1 MGIVPFGGT
10 FTSAGKWYTLHAMR
24 RIQRTSAPLIIAH
37 RGASADAPE
46 NTLVAFRL
54 AIAQGA
60 DGLECDLRMSADGAI
75 VISHDDSLRRTHEHP
90 LRIAEMTAAALAVY
104 DVPTLAETLATVRGK
119 LPLINLELKEP
130 IPPDTL
136 AATIGARTDD
146 IILSSF
152 DTDIIQATR
161 AALPQLPFWLLTRQG
176 TNVAIADAQRLGC
189 VGINVL
195 HQTATP
201 RFIAHARRAGF
212 PISVWTLDDPRRAG
226 ILAGRGIA
234 GITTNA
240 PGKLRALFTIIPSNA
255 ATVGNDGYSQYMSHP
270 GV

>member
-1 MGIVPFGGT
+1 MQIGIVPFVIT

-24 RIQRTSAPLIIAH
+24 RIQRSRSSAPLIIAH

-46 NTLVAFRL
+46 NTLAAFRL
-54 AIAQGA
+54 AITQGA
-60 DGLECDLRMSADGAI
+60 DGLECDLRMSADGEI

-90 LRIAEMTAAALAVY
+90 MRIAELTAAALAASH
-104 DVPTLAETLATVRGK
+104 VPTLAETLATVRGK

-152 DTDIIQATR
+152 DTAIIQATR
-161 AALPQLPFWLLTRQG
+161 AALPHLPFWLLTRHG

-189 VGINVL
+189 IGINVW

-201 RFIAHARRAGF
+201 RFIAHAGRAGF
-212 PISVWTLDDPRRAG
+212 TVSVWTLDDLRRAG

-234 GITTNA
+234 GITTNT
-240 PGKLRALFTIIPSNA
+240 PGKLRTLFTSPPR
-255 ATVGNDGYSQYMSHP
+255 TVHSSE
-270 GV
+270 

>member
-1 MGIVPFGGT
+1 
-10 FTSAGKWYTLHAMR
+10 MR

-46 NTLVAFRL
+46 NTLAAFRL

-60 DGLECDLRMSADGAI
+60 DGLECDLRMSADGEI
-75 VISHDDSLRRTHEHP
+75 VISHDDSLRRTREHP
-90 LRIAEMTAAALAVY
+90 VRIAAETAVALAAY
-104 DVPTLAETLATVRGK
+104 DVPTLAETLATVRGT

-136 AATIGARTDD
+136 AASIGTWTDD

-152 DTDIIQATR
+152 DTEIIEATR
-161 AALPQLPFWLLTRQG
+161 AALPHVPFWLLTRHG
-176 TNVAIADAQRLGC
+176 TNVAIAEAQRLGC
-189 VGINVL
+189 VGINVW

-201 RFIAHARRAGF
+201 RFIAHAGRAGL
-212 PISVWTLDDPRRAG
+212 PVSVWTLDDLRRAG

-240 PGKLRALFTIIPSNA
+240 PGKLRTLFPA
-255 ATVGNDGYSQYMSHP
+255 AP
-270 GV
+270 RE

>member
-1 MGIVPFGGT
+1 MRMGIVMLAAI
-10 FTSAGKWYTLHAMR
+10 FTLVRKWHILHAMR

-46 NTLVAFRL
+46 NTLAAFRL

-60 DGLECDLRMSADGAI
+60 DGLECDLRMSADGEI
-75 VISHDDSLRRTHEHP
+75 VISHDDSLNRTHEHP
-90 LRIAEMTAAALAVY
+90 IRIAEATAAALAAHG
-104 DVPTLAETLATVRGK
+104 VPTLAETLDTVRGK

-136 AATIGARTDD
+136 DAIIGARAEG

-152 DTDIIQATR
+152 DTTIIEATR
-161 AALPQLPFWLLTRQG
+161 AALPRLPFWLLTLHG
-176 TNVAIADAQRLGC
+176 TNVAIATARELGC
-189 VGINVL
+189 VGIHVW
-195 HQTATP
+195 HRTATP
-201 RFIAHARRAGF
+201 RFIAHAGRAGF
-212 PISVWTLDDPRRAG
+212 PVYVWTLDDLRRAG

-240 PGKLRALFTIIPSNA
+240 PGNLRTLFTATPSRFA
-255 ATVGNDGYSQYMSHP
+255 SIGNEGQSA
-270 GV
+270 

>member
-1 MGIVPFGGT
+1 MRIGIVPFAAT
-10 FTSAGKWYTLHAMR
+10 FTSMGKWYTLHAMR

-46 NTLVAFRL
+46 NTLAAFRL
-54 AIAQGA
+54 AIVQGA

-75 VISHDDSLRRTHEHP
+75 VISHDDSLRRTYEAP
-90 LRIAEMTAAALAVY
+90 VRIAETTAIALAACN
-104 DVPTLAETLATVRGK
+104 VPTLAETLATVRGR

-146 IILSSF
+146 IVLSSF
-152 DTDIIQATR
+152 DTAIITATR
-161 AALPQLPFWLLTRQG
+161 AALPQLPFWLLTRHG
-176 TNVAIADAQRLGC
+176 TNAAIADAQRLGC
-189 VGINVL
+189 VGINVW

-201 RFIAHARRAGF
+201 RFIAHAGRAGF
-212 PISVWTLDDPRRAG
+212 PVSVWTLDDPRRAG

-240 PGKLRALFTIIPSNA
+240 PGKLRALFTSSPNS
-255 ATVGNDGYSQYMSHP
+255 VRRSE
-270 GV
+270 